1 MDRALGAAGLAPTPA
16 NYIAVMTA
24 EQPSLAN
31 ATWRFMRAAVKWWIG
46 ETINA
51 SAADA
56 FTSAFPTARPP
67 AKARIRYP
75 RKLSNK
81 IADMMT
87 TYLRSGRR
95 GRNKALAADLLEAGT
110 LTGLRPCEWAGATLR
125 GSTLIVPNAKYRP
138 GISGNGAQRELSL
151 LKENLTPRQIATIKR
166 VLSELNGT
174 SWEVIGGNVR
184 RAFNNAK
191 KALLRAR
198 TITPKEARTRI
209 YEARHQ
215 FAANAKRDLDYQ
227 GGEVAAAM
235 GQRSAMTAKAAYGN
249 RSRAGSR
256 TPVKP
261 STDSLKRVDGKSV
274 GRLQRALARVTNF
287 FATKLSQIDADK
299 PPLYDAGSIVPKS
312 VPTRPHKRE

>member
-1 MDRALGAAGLAPTPA
+1 MDRALSAAGLAATPA

-46 ETINA
+46 ETI
-51 SAADA
+51 SVAAA
-56 FTSAFPTARPP
+56 GEFTAAFPNARPP
-67 AKARIRYP
+67 VKARIRYP
-75 RKLSNK
+75 KKLPNK

-87 TYLRSGRR
+87 AYLRSGRR

-125 GSTLIVPNAKYRP
+125 GTTLIVPNAKYRP
-138 GISGNGAQRELSL
+138 GISGNGVQRELSL
-151 LKENLTPRQIATIKR
+151 LKENLTTRQIATIKR

-174 SWEVIGGNVR
+174 RWEVIGGNVR

-215 FAANAKRDLDYQ
+215 FAANAKRDLDYR

-261 STDSLKRVDGKSV
+261 SADSVKRVDGKSV

-287 FATKLSQIDADK
+287 FAAKSVRGDVARSPNQSAATT
-299 PPLYDAGSIVPKS
+299 VPK
-312 VPTRPHKRE
+312 PTLTRPHKRE

>member
-1 MDRALGAAGLAPTPA
+1 MDRALDAAGLAPTPA

-46 ETINA
+46 QTINVAA
-51 SAADA
+51 SAD
-56 FTSAFPTARPP
+56 FTAEFPTARPP

-75 RKLSNK
+75 KKLPNK

-95 GRNKALAADLLEAGT
+95 GRNKLLAADLLEAGT
-110 LTGLRPCEWAGATLR
+110 LTGLRPCEWAGASLR

-138 GISGNGAQRELSL
+138 GISGNGAHRELSL
-151 LKENLTPRQIATIKR
+151 LKENLTARQVATIKR
-166 VLSELNGT
+166 VLVELNGT
-174 SWEVIGGNVR
+174 RWEVIGGNVR

-261 STDSLKRVDGKSV
+261 SVESVKRVDGKSV
-274 GRLQRALARVTNF
+274 GRLQRALARVTDF
-287 FATKLSQIDADK
+287 FARKQSADGAERS
-299 PPLYDAGSIVPKS
+299 PASGPQAGTGQS
-312 VPTRPHKRE
+312 VATRPYKRE